1 MNLKNLNI
9 VGLDGFEKLTI
20 LQVWMD
26 LKKLSTK
33 EMHDSKDRERA
44 IHWTCPFVRLPGIY
58 LYKVCLSSVCMFEC
72 IFKKHSVLSV
82 AMICFDKVPN
92 IS

>member
-20 LQVWMD
+20 
-26 LKKLSTK
+26 
-33 EMHDSKDRERA
+33 
-44 IHWTCPFVRLPGIY
+44 CPFVRLPGIY